1 MRPLLYIG
9 LGGTGGKV
17 LGVIQHEMTT
27 RLRAAGRPTLPEAWQ
42 FLHIDV
48 PAHRDAHE
56 AGQPFALR
64 ERDYFPLTDGASTY
78 TNSHRRVRAALG
90 GAMVADCVDCWAPI
104 PGDVTDNVAA
114 GAMQIRSVGRMVG
127 LAKLPEL
134 AEELRTRVTA
144 AKNGG
149 GLREAATAMRLA
161 PPDLTAGLQVVVVGS
176 ISGGSGSGLTL
187 DVLDLLNSLGVAR
200 PLTALF
206 TPEVFES
213 ATADG
218 GVAPNTFAAAM
229 ELVSAAMQG
238 NNAPH
243 TTREGLF
250 LSANV
255 TPSTVTAGA
264 EGYWLVG
271 KSSQTGPSFANHNE
285 VYRVVG
291 KTFAELAFDESLMNN
306 LSSYVLT
313 NLPARKRD
321 VEDLTGM
328 SQPGW
333 NAQPNLLGLGFAQLS
348 VGREFFGAYAEQRLL
363 RLCVEQLLEAH
374 LDVPESEK
382 HKSNEQL
389 LADATTKHYPAFVRD
404 AHLSELD
411 RKDGRND
418 DILNAL
424 TIRDDEPHRARMADF
439 FRAAQDAVL
448 ERERRLVGLGMG
460 RISMADA
467 AEVLHQHVHGAV
479 TGGVSAH
486 AGTYQGDIR
495 GQAST
500 DLVRKLEDYENG
512 IQRHLAQII
521 PELCALRGLPVVARM
536 LERLVGELKE
546 ASKQLTQ
553 QSEATLG
560 RAQSNLTMM
569 RSPDVSAP
577 KSFGK
582 NDLETL
588 ESVVGTAAGVVQSFV
603 EADELKAVSGL
614 VSDLAVNM
622 VRPWAD
628 GVASAL
634 RMLQDHALQPIDKV
648 KPIDALPGPGAVP
661 AHLRPSPVEFLLED
675 IDQFPGILEDQI
687 LLRLPQ
693 EGDMQLARAS
703 LRREAVDAAVVDII
717 SGFRD
722 ALVGDHVT
730 RQAWTEPVGVY
741 LSTWVS
747 RARDAMEQRTA
758 QVYLRL
764 TWHDL
769 VDRVHEWLYDPDER
783 TRTFLECTL
792 EDYLLPSEDAV
803 QPAVIK
809 ARHDRMVGQFSS
821 MLRVAQPLV
830 RLNTSLLSQLHG
842 VNTVESKLVLGTVS
856 VPVLTPEQLRRFGVE
871 QLTERLSAVALR
883 QAGGD
888 VVIDFGGAP
897 SNRVTVFSS
906 SDKPF
911 HPVVAASLMDTV
923 VQTQGSDSS
932 IAWHQRRTR
941 PVGEM
946 IPLAPPAQVA
956 LVRGLLASRML
967 GQAEYRSQTRQ
978 LRVRDGVMWV
988 DVAMKGLR
996 PVHPREGSFDL
1007 IGRFM
1012 EGYLLTLMEVYRRT
1026 SLSALRGYQRVFDIG
1041 VAALGADSPL
1051 TDWVQRGGMLPHTE
1065 DPFLLVEAES
1075 EAERREQILEA
1086 LGEFRINLEKLE
1098 QVPARDLVERQR
1110 HTGVMGRGEDIVT
1123 RQQLVTLELAR
1134 MVRLAL
1140 DELETSLPSPA
1151 ARRA

>member
-17 LGVIQHEMTT
+17 LGVIQHEMTK
-27 RLRAAGRPTLPEAWQ
+27 RLRAAGHPTLPEAWQ

-48 PAHRDAHE
+48 PAHRDANE
-56 AGQPFALR
+56 DGQPFSLR

-78 TNSHRRVRAALG
+78 TDSHRRVRTALATG
-90 GAMVADCVDCWAPI
+90 LVADCVDCWAPV
-104 PGDVTDNVAA
+104 PGDVADNVAA

-127 LAKLPEL
+127 LAKLPAL

-144 AKNGG
+144 SRNGA
-149 GLREAATAMRLA
+149 GLREAAAAMRLA
-161 PPDLTAGLQVVVVGS
+161 PPDLTAGLQAVVIGS

-238 NNAPH
+238 NNASR
-243 TTREGLF
+243 TTREALF
-250 LSANV
+250 LSANI
-255 TPSTVTAGA
+255 TPSAVAAGA
-264 EGYWLVG
+264 DGYWLVG

-328 SQPGW
+328 SHPGW
-333 NAQPNLLGLGFAQLS
+333 NAQPNMLGLGFAQLS
-348 VGREFFGAYAEQRLL
+348 VGREFFGTYAEQRLM

-374 LDVPESEK
+374 LDVPESDK

-389 LADATTKHYPAFVRD
+389 LAEAVAKHYPAFVRD
-404 AHLSELD
+404 ARLSELD

-439 FRAAQDAVL
+439 FRVAQDAVL
-448 ERERRLVGLGMG
+448 ERERRLVGLGTG
-460 RISMADA
+460 RISMSDA
-467 AEVLHQHVHGAV
+467 ADVLHQHVHGAV
-479 TGGVSAH
+479 TGGVAGH
-486 AGTYQGDIR
+486 AGQYQGDVR

-512 IQRHLAQII
+512 IQRHLAQVV

-546 ASKQLTQ
+546 ASKQLAQ
-553 QSEATLG
+553 QSDATLG

-569 RSPDVSAP
+569 RTPDVSAP
-577 KSFGK
+577 RSFSK

-588 ESVVGTAAGVVQSFV
+588 ESVVATATGVVQSFV
-603 EADELKAVSGL
+603 DSDELKAVGGL
-614 VSDLAVNM
+614 VHDLAINM

-634 RMLQDHALQPIDKV
+634 RMLQDHALQQVDKVRPIDT
-648 KPIDALPGPGAVP
+648 LPGPGAVP

-675 IDQFPGILEDQI
+675 IDQFPDMLESQV
-687 LLRLPQ
+687 LQRLPQ

-703 LRREAVDAAVVDII
+703 LRREAMDAAVADII
-717 SGFRD
+717 SGYRD

-730 RQAWTEPVGVY
+730 RQPWTEPVGVY

-747 RARDAMEQRTA
+747 RARDAMEHRTA
-758 QVYLRL
+758 QVYLRM

-769 VDRVHEWLYDPDER
+769 ADRVHEWLYDPDER

-792 EDYLLPSEDAV
+792 EDYLLPAEEAV

-809 ARHDRMVGQFSS
+809 TRHDRMVGQFSS

-830 RLNTSLLSQLHG
+830 RLNTSLLSQVHG

-856 VPVLTPEQLRRFGVE
+856 VPVLTPDQLRRFGVE
-871 QLTERLSAVALR
+871 QLTDRLSGVALR

-888 VVIDFGGAP
+888 VVLDFGGAP

-911 HPVVAASLMDTV
+911 HPVVAASLMDPV
-923 VQTQGSDSS
+923 VQTQGADSS
-932 IAWHQRRTR
+932 TAWHQRRTR
-941 PVGEM
+941 PVTEM
-946 IPLAPPAQVA
+946 LPLAPLAQEA
-956 LVRGLLASRML
+956 LVRGILVSRML
-967 GQAEYRSQTRQ
+967 GQSEYRSQTRD

-988 DVAMKGLR
+988 DVPMKGLR
-996 PVHPREGSFDL
+996 PVHPREGSFDF

-1012 EGYLLTLMEVYRRT
+1012 EGYLITLMEVYRRT
-1026 SLSALRGYQRVFDIG
+1026 SLQAMRGYKRIFDIG
-1041 VAALGADSPL
+1041 MAAAGADSPL
-1051 TDWVQRGGMLPHTE
+1051 TEWVRRGAPLPHTD
-1065 DPFLLVEAES
+1065 DPFLLQEAES
-1075 EAERREQILEA
+1075 EAQRREQVLQA
-1086 LGEFRINLEKLE
+1086 LGEFRANLEDLE
-1098 QVPARDLVERQR
+1098 QAPARDLEERQR
-1110 HTGVMGRGEDIVT
+1110 HTGLMGRGVDTHT
-1123 RQQLVTLELAR
+1123 RQQLVTLELTT
-1134 MVRLAL
+1134 MIRLAI
-1140 DELETSLPSPA
+1140 DQIESSLPRPTP
-1151 ARRA
+1151 RRA